1 MTALL
6 RLADG
11 LDSGH
16 RQHIDDLVASRAGQ
30 TIVLDL
36 VAKDGPLAEDTQLMR
51 KADMFQ
57 EELGHG
63 LQITV
68 GRAVTVPEL
77 MPGESGRMRAVEGAG
92 GGSAGSSSAG
102 RPIAR
107 RLA

>member
-1 MTALL
+1 MAALL

-16 RQHIDDLVASRAGQ
+16 RQRIDDLVASRAGQ

-36 VAKDGPLAEDTQLMR
+36 IAKDGPLGDDAQLLR

-57 EELGHG
+57 EELGHA

-68 GRAVTVPEL
+68 GRAMTVPEL
-77 MPGESGRMRAVEGAG
+77 AGSAADRPTSALDG
-92 GGSAGSSSAG
+92 GGSGMS
-102 RPIAR
+102 RV
-107 RLA
+107 